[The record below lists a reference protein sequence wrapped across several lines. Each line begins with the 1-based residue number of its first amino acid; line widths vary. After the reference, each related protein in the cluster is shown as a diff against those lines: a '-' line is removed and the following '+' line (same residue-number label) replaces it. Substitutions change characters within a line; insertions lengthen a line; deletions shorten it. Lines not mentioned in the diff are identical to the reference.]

1 MLSLRLYIAVLV
13 LVFLLVS
20 LFNQGIGLLEA
31 TVITCGLLFLIF
43 DTQKDLEDLR
53 QIEAEVNSLTEGG

>member
-20 LFNQGIGLLEA
+20 LLNQGIGFLEG

-43 DTQKDLEDLR
+43 DAKKDLEDFR
-53 QIEAEVNSLTEGG
+53 QIEAEVASLTEGG

>member
-20 LFNQGIGLLEA
+20 LFNQGIGFLEG

-43 DTQKDLEDLR
+43 DTKKDLDDMR
-53 QIEAEVNSLTEGG
+53 YVEAEITSLLEER

>member
-20 LFNQGIGLLEA
+20 LFDHGIGFLEG

-43 DTQKDLEDLR
+43 DSQKDLEDLR
-53 QIEAEVNSLTEGG
+53 QIEAEVASLTEGG